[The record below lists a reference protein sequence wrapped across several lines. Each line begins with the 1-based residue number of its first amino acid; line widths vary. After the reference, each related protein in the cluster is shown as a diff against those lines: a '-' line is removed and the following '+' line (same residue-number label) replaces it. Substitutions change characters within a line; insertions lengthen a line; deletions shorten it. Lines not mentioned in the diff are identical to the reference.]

1 MLDDRATLLIPSVCP
16 LPEAVDAQPLFETL
30 DVSPEPVDHG
40 VREVGI
46 GVSRRARRRL
56 LQCSFGPPPEY
67 VGKGQDISRQP
78 RPLQP
83 AHERAYLCLLSGGFL
98 SLFVAGLDALGVFFI
113 LPLTQ
118 LLVLDPTDPLPVTA
132 RFLSWFVDV
141 SSNDEAAA
149 ILASL
154 VLVTFTLKGGRS
166 RAAAALGCRRIAQ
179 AGSPYRAALV
189 LELPAGPEVL
199 PPQAE
204 LFRDPADSQRVT
216 APGVPPH
223 RTLGHG
229 RGRDGRP
236 WWPSRW

>member
-1 MLDDRATLLIPSVCP
+1 VSAPRGSRRPATLR
-16 LPEAVDAQPLFETL
+16 DARHQPRAGRPR
-30 DVSPEPVDHG
+30 SPGGRH
-40 VREVGI
+40 R
-46 GVSRRARRRL
+46 VSRRARRRL

-67 VGKGQDISRQP
+67 VGKGQDISCQP

-83 AHERAYLCLLSGGFL
+83 AHERAYLCLLSGDFL

-118 LLVLDPTDPLPVTA
+118 LLVLDPTDPL
-132 RFLSWFVDV
+132 
-141 SSNDEAAA
+141 
-149 ILASL
+149 
-154 VLVTFTLKGGRS
+154 
-166 RAAAALGCRRIAQ
+166 GCRRIDQ

-204 LFRDPADSQRVT
+204 LLRDPADAQRVT
-216 APGVPPH
+216 APGVPH

-229 RGRDGRP
+229 RGRRCGGP
-236 WWPSRW
+236 WWPLRW